1 MVKRLL
7 IFEHEVNG
15 TSELVSQD
23 REGLGFT
30 VLMGKPFEILFAGLV
45 AFEEKDRRFRESP
58 LEMGVADLITVGS
71 VYFAVG
77 LFGAFD
83 QAAVGDE
90 ILDRGEA
97 LDGFD
102 LVEDD
107 QSQDSTDSGNG
118 LKQGV
123 GSEIVLFR

>member
-1 MVKRLL
+1 LVKGLL

-15 TSELVSQD
+15 TPELVSQD

-30 VLMGKPFEILFAGLV
+30 MLMGKPLEILFPGLV
-45 AFEEKDRRFRESP
+45 TFEEKDRRLGENP
-58 LEMGVADLITVGS
+58 LKMGVADLITVGS
-71 VYFAVG
+71 VYFTVG

-90 ILDRGEA
+90 ILDRREA

-102 LVEDD
+102 LVEND
-107 QSQDSTDSGNG
+107 
-118 LKQGV
+118 
-123 GSEIVLFR
+123 